1 MKIQV
6 HSKNLKENLDK
17 VQYEFKNMIENLT
30 LKFQFIN
37 HEANQA
43 DISVEVN
50 KELSFLAKIN
60 LNLVNV
66 GINVITTD
74 YENNLFKL
82 LSNCRKKLE
91 KQLEKIKSRFAEN
104 K

>member
-17 VQYEFKNMIENLT
+17 VQYEFKNMIESLF

-43 DISVEVN
+43 DITVEVN
-50 KELSFLAKIN
+50 KELSFLAKVT

-66 GINVITTD
+66 GIKVITTD

-91 KQLEKIKSRFAEN
+91 KQLEKVKHRFTEHN
-104 K
+104 